1 MGACSARIFERGN
14 AGRLIGIGAGRGA
27 RIDIG
32 HAKRS
37 VLPRVEIGVEDAV
50 AAAELQL
57 DAVAF
62 LNLKRRATE
71 MPDQILGGEAG
82 QARDLAL
89 RLELGDGG
97 RGLLDRLLRAGGAG
111 GEQEDRSES

>member
-1 MGACSARIFERGN
+1 
-14 AGRLIGIGAGRGA
+14 
-27 RIDIG
+27 
-32 HAKRS
+32 
-37 VLPRVEIGVEDAV
+37 
-50 AAAELQL
+50 
-57 DAVAF
+57 
-62 LNLKRRATE
+62 